1 MSLGILQFS
10 CRITHVFCLVETHFL
25 LFFLQANELLL
36 FNKKLTAAEACAQ
49 GLVTEVFPDRTFQK
63 EVWAR
68 LEAYASLP
76 KNVSILKLSCILKL
90 SPAHKPVAF
99 SIFLPDLSLLGFTSS
114 LVEVTML
121 NIFSCKHR
129 SVPVPLPLGNRLTLF
144 YPG

>member
-1 MSLGILQFS
+1 MSLGSLHFS
-10 CRITHVFCLVETHFL
+10 CQITHVFCLVETHFL
-25 LFFLQANELLL
+25 LFFLQANEMLL

-76 KNVSILKLSCILKL
+76 KNVSILKFC
-90 SPAHKPVAF
+90 PACKPVAF
-99 SIFLPDLSLLGFTSS
+99 SISLPDLSLLGFTSS
-114 LVEVTML
+114 LMEETML
-121 NIFSCKHR
+121 NRFSCKHR
-129 SVPVPLPLGNRLTLF
+129 SVPVPLLLGNRLTLF